1 MSGRRIL
8 IVEDDSMIAEAIS
21 DIVASFGHS
30 PTWVGS
36 GPEALERL
44 EGERFDLA
52 VVDLELPLMPGIEV
66 ADRLMER
73 QGDLRVLFA
82 TGFSRQEEQI
92 DSSEP
97 RIAGVIRKPFEIA
110 DLKAAVENA
119 LSDS

>member
-1 MSGRRIL
+1 MSERRIL
-8 IVEDDSMIAEAIS
+8 IVEDERMIAEAIS
-21 DIVASFGHS
+21 DIIVSFGHS
-30 PTWVGS
+30 PTWVCS
-36 GPEALERL
+36 GPEALEQL

-73 QGDLRVLFA
+73 QDDLRILFA
-82 TGFSRQEEQI
+82 TGFSRQEELI
-92 DSSEP
+92 DASEP

-119 LSDS
+119 LLES